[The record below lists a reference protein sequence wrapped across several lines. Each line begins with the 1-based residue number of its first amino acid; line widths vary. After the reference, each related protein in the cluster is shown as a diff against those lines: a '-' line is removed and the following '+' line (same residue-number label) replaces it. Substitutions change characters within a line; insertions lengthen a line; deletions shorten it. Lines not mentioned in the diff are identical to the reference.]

1 MKLDADKLMRD
12 AKQVAHSAD
21 LARDL
26 TTLAPYGLQV
36 QRVVF
41 ADETHNSV
49 IPAYLARG
57 ARLILQGWFQ

>member
-1 MKLDADKLMRD
+1 MKVDADKLMRD
-12 AKQVAHSAD
+12 AKQVANSAD

-26 TTLAPYGLQV
+26 AILAPDGLKV

-57 ARLILQGWFQ
+57 ARFTLQGWFE